1 MNKLTSINY
10 INALRGGIKMIE
22 IKKSTCADTRSCDWS
37 KVTKEQLLQQSK
49 QHIDDVQRAISY
61 LTAYLIHASDTHDHT
76 KLSHIDEFHK
86 DFSCGFKTQDWYDMH
101 KATERHHL
109 ETPDGIRDDVNLI
122 DVLECVADCVMA
134 GMGRSGTVRPSGIS
148 DETLRKALNNTVEM
162 LASQVVVID
171 ENEEK

>member
-1 MNKLTSINY
+1 M
-10 INALRGGIKMIE
+10 IK

-37 KVTKEQLLQQSK
+37 KVTKEQLYQNSIS
-49 QHIDDVQRAISY
+49 HIKDVQQAGAFFQCEI
-61 LTAYLIHASDTHDHT
+61 AKQFDIHDHT
-76 KLSHIDEFHK
+76 KLGNIDEFHK

>member
-1 MNKLTSINY
+1 
-10 INALRGGIKMIE
+10 MIE

-49 QHIDDVQRAISY
+49 QHIADVYHAISFFQDMLFIVKY
-61 LTAYLIHASDTHDHT
+61 DHDYT
-76 KLSHIDEFHK
+76 KISHIDEFHK

-134 GMGRSGTVRPSGIS
+134 GMGRSGSVRPSNIS
-148 DETLRKALNNTVEM
+148 DETLRKALNNTM
-162 LASQVVVID
+162 DLLASQVVVVD
-171 ENEEK
+171 EGESK